1 MELAVVALRIILL
14 FLIAFGSALI
24 SFTMTYTS
32 IFKWFRELLSKI
44 HPKVEELVNCPW
56 CFNHWVTIVM
66 LFVADIDLLPLTKYT
81 VVNFLFTLFVL
92 TTISGLIHYVL
103 LRAYEP
109 VAKLTAAR
117 QLEKLRSKQS
127 EQ

>member
-1 MELAVVALRIILL
+1 MELAVVALRMILL
-14 FLIAFGSALI
+14 FLIAFGSASI

-32 IFKWFRELLSKI
+32 IFKWFRELLSKV

-66 LFVADIDLLPLTKYT
+66 LFVAEIDLLPLTKYT

-109 VAKLTAAR
+109 VAKLAAAR
-117 QLEKLRSKQS
+117 YLEKLRSKQS

>member
-14 FLIAFGSALI
+14 FLIAFGSASI

-66 LFVADIDLLPLTKYT
+66 LFVAEIDLLPLTKYT

-109 VAKLTAAR
+109 VAKLAAAR
-117 QLEKLRSKQS
+117 HLEKLRSKQS

>member
-14 FLIAFGSALI
+14 FLIAFGSASI

-56 CFNHWVTIVM
+56 CFNHWVTIIM

-81 VVNFLFTLFVL
+81 IVNFLFTLFVL

-109 VAKLTAAR
+109 VAKLAAAR

>member
-14 FLIAFGSALI
+14 FLIAFGSASI

-32 IFKWFRELLSKI
+32 IFKWFRESLSKI

-66 LFVADIDLLPLTKYT
+66 LFVAEVDLLPLTSYT
-81 VVNFLFTLFVL
+81 VINFLFTLFVL

-109 VAKLTAAR
+109 VAKLAAAR

-127 EQ
+127 E

>member
-14 FLIAFGSALI
+14 FLIAFGSASI

-32 IFKWFRELLSKI
+32 IFKWFRESSSKI

-66 LFVADIDLLPLTKYT
+66 LFVAEVDLLPLTSYT
-81 VVNFLFTLFVL
+81 VINFLFTLFVL

-109 VAKLTAAR
+109 VAKLAAAR